1 MSITTQVSL
10 LANKFDVRS
19 VLHVHVSL
27 EAVNQIYVIHEA
39 MNSWKNLKD
48 SLKPF
53 FGNVNIADL
62 YHATDKCLHDELRV
76 C

>member
-27 EAVNQIYVIHEA
+27 EAVSQIYVINEA
-39 MNSWKNLKD
+39 MNSWKNLKN
-48 SLKPF
+48 SIKASF
-53 FGNVNIADL
+53 ENVNIAGL
-62 YHATDKCLHDELRV
+62 YHATE
-76 C
+76 